1 MYPHNNHDSNLA
13 VNTSL
18 IINND
23 EACAAYVPVKRGRLI
38 ISAKRKR
45 GMIRLVKYG
54 KGCFVRCAY
63 G

>member
-1 MYPHNNHDSNLA
+1 M
-13 VNTSL
+13 
-18 IINND
+18 INDD
-23 EACAAYVPVKRGRLI
+23 EVCGAYVPVKRGRLM

-45 GMIRLVKYG
+45 GMMRLVKYG